1 MSLRDPN
8 SVFAVVVLPVVCA
21 ALGFAAFG
29 PLGLLV
35 GLTLPLLLVANLPD
49 ADERVAELEARVEE
63 LED

>member
-8 SVFAVVVLPVVCA
+8 SLFAVVVLPAACA

-29 PLGLLV
+29 PLGFVV
-35 GLTLPLLLVANLPD
+35 GLTLPLVVLANLPET
-49 ADERVAELEARVEE
+49 DERIAELEARVEE